1 MPAYILRALSYSL
14 TSEDG
19 ALIWLH
25 AGHGYGF
32 SKAERNIFL
41 ETGVFV

>member
-1 MPAYILRALSYSL
+1 VPAYFLRALSYSL

-32 SKAERNIFL
+32 TPAERKTFL